1 MSLGMRLG
9 SYTLRMR
16 SAWLLGRVMKN
27 DKRLGSFRCVQGGYR
42 EGGPQLGIAIFTKL
56 RIKMV

>member
-1 MSLGMRLG
+1 MG

-42 EGGPQLGIAIFTKL
+42 EGGPQLTIAIFTKL